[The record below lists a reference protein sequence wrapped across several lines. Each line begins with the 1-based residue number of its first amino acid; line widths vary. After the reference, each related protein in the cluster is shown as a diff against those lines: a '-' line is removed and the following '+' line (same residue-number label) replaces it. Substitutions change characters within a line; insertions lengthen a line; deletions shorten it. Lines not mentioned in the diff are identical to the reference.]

1 MKPVRTLV
9 VITDGAKAIF
19 YRNDGPGKGLVALD
33 QHKMTQDVPPSRD
46 LTSDRP
52 GRSFDSS
59 GPHRSAMEPKTDPH
73 DLEEAKFAG
82 GVLERTEEL
91 MNAGE
96 AEKLI
101 LVAAPKTLGEMR
113 KSMPRALADRLTATL
128 DKDLTRTPA
137 PDLPKHLEGVLAV

>member
-1 MKPVRTLV
+1 
-9 VITDGAKAIF
+9 
-19 YRNDGPGKGLVALD
+19 
-33 QHKMTQDVPPSRD
+33 
-46 LTSDRP
+46 
-52 GRSFDSS
+52 
-59 GPHRSAMEPKTDPH
+59 MEPKTDPH
-73 DLEEAKFAG
+73 DLEEAKFAS

-113 KSMPRALADRLTATL
+113 KSMPKALADRLTATL

-137 PDLPKHLEGVLAV
+137 NELAKASGGRAGGIGATGFAYRVSRLYVTRFGLTLSAPRRRILSFS